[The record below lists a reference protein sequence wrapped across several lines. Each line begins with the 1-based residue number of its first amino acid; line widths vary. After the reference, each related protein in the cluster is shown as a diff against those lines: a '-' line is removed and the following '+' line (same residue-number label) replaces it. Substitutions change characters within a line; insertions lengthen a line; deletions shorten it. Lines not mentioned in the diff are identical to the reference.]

1 MTQEDEVPPMNR
13 TTSTVASSGNGAVMD
28 GGGGVASGSL
38 HLGSASSSGTRPNN
52 VVSQRIGHPTFID
65 DPGLK
70 ADLFRAIEGGDEIA
84 VRKLIKH
91 RVVINWHDVNGRSPL
106 AIASELGLSNVVKML
121 LWAGGNPELSDVSL
135 VTPLHL
141 AVKGNHE
148 EAVIWLLHF
157 GAKPSARTRSGMTP
171 MDLAVSQSRI
181 YFILKEFVED
191 GFFPVI
197 PEK

>member
-1 MTQEDEVPPMNR
+1 MAQENEFPQLTRSATANSGISFTMERVA
-13 TTSTVASSGNGAVMD
+13 TSA
-28 GGGGVASGSL
+28 SL
-38 HLGSASSSGTRPNN
+38 HRGSATTGN
-52 VVSQRIGHPTFID
+52 QRIGQPTFID

-121 LWAGGNPELSDVSL
+121 LWAGGNPELSDGSL

>member
-1 MTQEDEVPPMNR
+1 MHR
-13 TTSTVASSGNGAVMD
+13 LSTIGSNIGAIMEIGGSVGGGASSGSPN
-28 GGGGVASGSL
+28 
-38 HLGSASSSGTRPNN
+38 HRGSASSTNTARPTN
-52 VVSQRIGHPTFID
+52 QRIGQPTFID

-91 RVVINWHDVNGRSPL
+91 RVVVNWHDVNGRSPL
-106 AIASELGLSNVVKML
+106 ALAAELGLSNVVKML
-121 LWAGGNPELSDVSL
+121 LWAGASPELSDGSL

-148 EAVIWLLHF
+148 EAVIWLIHF
-157 GAKPSARTRSGMTP
+157 GAKPLAKTRSGMTS
-171 MDLAVSQSRI
+171 MDLAISQSKV
-181 YFILKEFVED
+181 YHILKDFIED
-191 GFFPVI
+191 GIFPTI

>member
-1 MTQEDEVPPMNR
+1 MAQEGEVPPMTR
-13 TTSTVASSGNGAVMD
+13 SATVASGIGSTMER
-28 GGGGVASGSL
+28 VATSASL
-38 HLGSASSSGTRPNN
+38 HRGSATADSRTGN
-52 VVSQRIGHPTFID
+52 QRIGQPTFID

-106 AIASELGLSNVVKML
+106 ALAAELGLSNVVKML
-121 LWAGGNPELSDVSL
+121 LWAGGNPELSDGSL

-148 EAVIWLLHF
+148 ESVIWLLHF
-157 GAKPSARTRSGMTP
+157 GAKPSAKTRSGMTP
-171 MDLAVSQSRI
+171 MDLAISQSKV

-191 GFFPVI
+191 GIFPVI
-197 PEK
+197 PDK

>member
-1 MTQEDEVPPMNR
+1 MASEEDGPL
-13 TTSTVASSGNGAVMD
+13 TSRSTTVASGIGAAMERV
-28 GGGGVASGSL
+28 GTLSSL
-38 HLGSASSSGTRPNN
+38 HRGSASETRGGN
-52 VVSQRIGHPTFID
+52 QRIGQPTFID

-70 ADLFRAIEGGDEIA
+70 ADLLRAIEGGDEIA

-91 RVVINWHDVNGRSPL
+91 RVIVNWHDVNGRSPL
-106 AIASELGLSNVVKML
+106 ALASELGLSNVVKML
-121 LWAGGNPELSDVSL
+121 LWAGANPQLSDGSL

-157 GAKPSARTRSGMTP
+157 GAKPSAKTRSGMTP
-171 MDLAVSQSRI
+171 MDLAMDQSKV
-181 YFILKEFVED
+181 YFILKEFIED
-191 GFFPVI
+191 GIFPLI

>member
-1 MTQEDEVPPMNR
+1 MTQEDEVPPMIR
-13 TTSTVASSGNGAVMD
+13 SATAGSGIGFAMERAATSS
-28 GGGGVASGSL
+28 SL
-38 HLGSASSSGTRPNN
+38 HRGSASTGN
-52 VVSQRIGHPTFID
+52 QRIGQPTFID

-106 AIASELGLSNVVKML
+106 ALAAELGLSNVVKML
-121 LWAGGNPELSDVSL
+121 LWAGGNPELSDGSL

-157 GAKPSARTRSGMTP
+157 GAKPTAKTRSGMTP
-171 MDLAVSQSRI
+171 MDLAISQSRI

-191 GFFPVI
+191 GIFPVI
-197 PEK
+197 PKK

>member
-1 MTQEDEVPPMNR
+1 MAAEDEFSAMSK
-13 TTSTVASSGNGAVMD
+13 TITVASGMGATMERV
-28 GGGGVASGSL
+28 GTSASLTAAPSAAR
-38 HLGSASSSGTRPNN
+38 GSASSSARPTN
-52 VVSQRIGHPTFID
+52 QRIGQPTFID

-91 RVVINWHDVNGRSPL
+91 RVVVNWHDVNGRSPL
-106 AIASELGLSNVVKML
+106 ALAAELGLSNVVKML
-121 LWAGGNPELSDVSL
+121 LWAGANPELSDGSL

-157 GAKPSARTRSGMTP
+157 GAQPMAKTRSGMTP
-171 MDLAVSQSRI
+171 MDLAIGQSKV
-181 YFILKEFVED
+181 YHILKEFIED
-191 GFFPVI
+191 EIFPAI